1 MSSFCWPGRW
11 AGLCGVYEYGL
22 LVVSARQAGECGVYE
37 KWLLVVSAGQLGGQ
51 VSVEFMSI
59 VYE

>member
-22 LVVSARQAGECGVYE
+22 FVVSARQAGECGVYE
-37 KWLLVVSAGQLGGQ
+37 
-51 VSVEFMSI
+51 
-59 VYE
+59 